1 MNLQSFAKIAD
12 LAKQTEVEKVR
23 RLSYFF
29 HKTEGKRDFLMADVA
44 TWFGG
49 LHYHTPNT
57 SRLMARIT
65 SSRSFIKG
73 AGRGTWRLHA
83 TDLDELQMLFPGVT
97 STSEDVV
104 SEDTVLPTSVYEN
117 TRGFV
122 ESLARQINA
131 SYEYN
136 IFDGCAVLMRRLTE
150 ILLILSYE
158 HHSIDHLI
166 KMPDGSYKS
175 LDQIISDAKQN
186 VVLKMTKDT
195 KATLET
201 FRTLGNFS
209 AHKIYYNCRRSDLK
223 HSLPSFRTTI
233 EELLYKSGLKA

>member
-1 MNLQSFAKIAD
+1 MNIQSYAKVAD
-12 LAKQTEVEKVR
+12 IAKQTELEKVR
-23 RLSYFF
+23 RLSYYF
-29 HKTEGKRDFLMADVA
+29 HKTEGKRDFSIADIVG
-44 TWFGG
+44 WFGA
-49 LHYHTPNT
+49 LHFHTPNT
-57 SRLMARIT
+57 SRLVSRIAA
-65 SSRSFIKG
+65 SKSFV
-73 AGRGTWRLHA
+73 RGGKTGEWRLHA

-97 STSEDVV
+97 TASEDIV

-117 TRGFV
+117 TRGFI

-136 IFDGCAVLMRRLTE
+136 IFDGCAVLMRRLVE

-158 HHSIDHLI
+158 HHSIDQLI
-166 KMPDGSYKS
+166 KLPDGSYKS

-186 VVLKMTKDT
+186 SSLKLTRDT

-223 HSLPSFRTTI
+223 HSLPGFRTTI
-233 EELLYKSGLKA
+233 EELLYKSGLKT

>member
-1 MNLQSFAKIAD
+1 MNLQSYAKVAD
-12 LAKQTEVEKVR
+12 LATQSELEKVR
-23 RLSYFF
+23 RLSYYF
-29 HKTEGKRDFLMADVA
+29 HKTEGKRDFSAQDVLS
-44 TWFGG
+44 WFGA

-57 SRLMARIT
+57 SRLASRIT
-65 SSRSFIKG
+65 ASKSFIKG
-73 AGRGTWRLHA
+73 GGKGEWRLHA

-97 STSEDVV
+97 STSEDVI
-104 SEDTVLPTSVYEN
+104 SEDTVLPTAVYEN

-136 IFDGCAVLMRRLTE
+136 IFDGCAVLMRRLVE

-158 HHSIDHLI
+158 HHSIDQLI
-166 KMPDGSYKS
+166 KLPDGSYKS
-175 LDQIISDAKQN
+175 LDQVISDAKQN
-186 VVLKMTKDT
+186 GSLKLTKDT

-223 HSLPSFRTTI
+223 HSLPGFRATI
-233 EELLYKSGLKA
+233 EELLYKSGLKV

>member
-1 MNLQSFAKIAD
+1 MNLQSFAKASD
-12 LAKQTEVEKVR
+12 LAKKTELEKVR
-23 RLSYFF
+23 RLSYYF
-29 HKTEGKRDFLMADVA
+29 HKADGKRDFSLNDVA
-44 TWFGG
+44 TWFSA
-49 LHYHTPNT
+49 LNYHTPNT
-57 SRLMARIT
+57 SRLMTRIT
-65 SSRSFIKG
+65 SSKSFLKG
-73 AGRGTWRLHA
+73 ADKGSWRLHA
-83 TDLDELQMLFPGVT
+83 TDLDELQVLFPGVI
-97 STSEDVV
+97 SASEDVT

-150 ILLILSYE
+150 VLLILSYE
-158 HHSIDHLI
+158 HHAIDHLI
-166 KMPDGSYKS
+166 KSPDGWYKS

-186 VVLKMTKDT
+186 GTLKLTKDT

-201 FRTLGNFS
+201 FKALGNFS

-223 HSLPSFRTTI
+223 HLLPGFRTTI
-233 EELLYKSGLKA
+233 EELLYKSGLKS